1 MGLDYVGRAVSMS
14 STQAFTSSTALTK
27 WQVHPSLAGGPVVV
41 VRPLR
46 VRYQARRPP
55 TSFARQGTG
64 LRGACGEQ
72 RDLVAQ
78 RDAEQELRVG
88 QTEVPEPGC
97 CEHVLLVA
105 CTGLVGGNFY
115 LDPAPY
121 LASQGHPYIEAA
133 GFDDPCRGGD
143 DLWLGA
149 GQGQRPP
156 GQPQRLVECLKQ
168 RV

>member
-1 MGLDYVGRAVSMS
+1 M
-14 STQAFTSSTALTK
+14 
-27 WQVHPSLAGGPVVV
+27 PS
-41 VRPLR
+41 RN
-46 VRYQARRPP
+46 
-55 TSFARQGTG
+55 S
-64 LRGACGEQ
+64 
-72 RDLVAQ
+72 
-78 RDAEQELRVG
+78 
-88 QTEVPEPGC
+88 GC

-156 GQPQRLVECLKQ
+156 GQPQRLVECLKE
-168 RV
+168 RVQVAADQAVDVLGGTGGPRHAVLQVRAALEQEQGPAGLIDRALKGCDHDGGGNQPAEPSGVHAELALGLGDPGVKDPR